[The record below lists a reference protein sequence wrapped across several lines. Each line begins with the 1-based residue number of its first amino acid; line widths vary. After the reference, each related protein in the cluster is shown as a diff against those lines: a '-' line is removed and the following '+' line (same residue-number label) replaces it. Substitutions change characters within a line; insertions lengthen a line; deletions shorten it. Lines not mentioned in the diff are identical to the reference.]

1 MLQFTITG
9 NFEDGDALELAQ
21 AWGYQTEVTVEELPE
36 VWNNIPNPV
45 TPENYVLET
54 MKKMCAD
61 KIADYYKQKAFKV
74 KEAVFLAEI
83 EVQNSYIVNNIEQ
96 NITAQVV
103 PVTP

>member
-1 MLQFTITG
+1 MLQFTIIG

-21 AWGYQTEVTVEELPE
+21 AWGYQTEITVEELPE

-45 TPENYVLET
+45 TAENFVLDT
-54 MKKMCAD
+54 MKQMCAD
-61 KIADYYKQKAFKV
+61 KISEYYRQKAFKL
-74 KEAVFLAEI
+74 KEAIFLAEI
-83 EVQNSYIVNNIEQ
+83 GIQNNVINNNVIS

>member
-21 AWGYQTEVTVEELPE
+21 AWGYQQEIEVEEVPD
-36 VWNNIPNPV
+36 VWSTIPNPII
-45 TPENYVLET
+45 PETYVLDT

-61 KIADYYKQKAFKV
+61 KIADYYKQKAYRV
-74 KEAVFLAEI
+74 KEAVFIAEI
-83 EVQNSYIVNNIEQ
+83 EAQNAVILNNIEQ

-103 PVTP
+103 PLT